1 MEVPIIISDEN
12 NKSEISSRKKLK
24 NRLTTG
30 TFALLIALLA
40 VVSATYA
47 WYVYNTG
54 RHTTKVRMAAGAVGE
69 VSEIAPEDISDGED
83 VGSQEAEEILNDGET
98 SVEQPDSA
106 DASDTS
112 NPQVEIVL
120 PQKNVFIPVSEF
132 LPVQEREELLSL
144 ISHDEVYLVHIRDD
158 SEMQYSIFFNQALE
172 QKDVCLY
179 RFDSEENKVVDA
191 DSVQDVMSFDEN
203 NRTLVLNTKD
213 SSDYVLV
220 ISNAEKYKELGYTAS
235 IAAAQQQTEPSE
247 TGEEETENKA
257 ATEVALTSV
266 ILKPDSE
273 LETVPVAF
281 LEYLSDLDV
290 CSVTLVYAD
299 GSEKMLDKEDGRY
312 ECSAEHAD
320 EEDAEGTVRRT
331 YHVVVKE
338 LATGAVFEDTES
350 VEIGRKDPVEIK
362 TEDMTTVMLEGR
374 KKEKPEGSYTTYLF
388 EKGLDKILKKV
399 GEECTE
405 VIIAAKAEDR
415 DETIYEIADLTY
427 HVMVLMTEQ
436 GISLADIRKE
446 LAKRHIIDHKVKQ
459 EKMTK

>member
-24 NRLTTG
+24 NRFTTG

-374 KKEKPEGSYTTYLF
+374 KKWMMVQSVPDVSGRYAMNCDKGIEKIYYVSDDGDLT
-388 EKGLDKILKKV
+388 
-399 GEECTE
+399 C
-405 VIIAAKAEDR
+405 AEDSFQLQ
-415 DETIYEIADLTY
+415 A
-427 HVMVLMTEQ
+427 
-436 GISLADIRKE
+436 G
-446 LAKRHIIDHKVKQ
+446 
-459 EKMTK
+459 EKYTFLIKLQ

>member
-40 VVSATYA
+40 VISATYA

-374 KKEKPEGSYTTYLF
+374 KKWMMVQSVPDVSGRYAMNCDKGIEKIYYVSDDGDLT
-388 EKGLDKILKKV
+388 
-399 GEECTE
+399 C
-405 VIIAAKAEDR
+405 AEDSFQLQ
-415 DETIYEIADLTY
+415 A
-427 HVMVLMTEQ
+427 
-436 GISLADIRKE
+436 G
-446 LAKRHIIDHKVKQ
+446 
-459 EKMTK
+459 EKYTFLIKLQ

>member
-1 MEVPIIISDEN
+1 M
-12 NKSEISSRKKLK
+12 R
-24 NRLTTG
+24 
-30 TFALLIALLA
+30 
-40 VVSATYA
+40 
-47 WYVYNTG
+47 YVYNTG

-374 KKEKPEGSYTTYLF
+374 KKWMMVQSVPDVSGRYAMNCDKGIEKIYYVSDDGDLT
-388 EKGLDKILKKV
+388 
-399 GEECTE
+399 C
-405 VIIAAKAEDR
+405 AEDSFQLQ
-415 DETIYEIADLTY
+415 A
-427 HVMVLMTEQ
+427 
-436 GISLADIRKE
+436 G
-446 LAKRHIIDHKVKQ
+446 
-459 EKMTK
+459 EKYTFLIKLQ

>member
-203 NRTLVLNTKD
+203 NRTLVLNTKG

-374 KKEKPEGSYTTYLF
+374 KKWMMVQSVPDVSGRYAMNCDKGIEKIYYVSDDGDLT
-388 EKGLDKILKKV
+388 
-399 GEECTE
+399 C
-405 VIIAAKAEDR
+405 AEDSFQLQ
-415 DETIYEIADLTY
+415 A
-427 HVMVLMTEQ
+427 
-436 GISLADIRKE
+436 G
-446 LAKRHIIDHKVKQ
+446 
-459 EKMTK
+459 EKYTFLIKLQ

>member
-320 EEDAEGTVRRT
+320 KEDAEGTVRRT

-374 KKEKPEGSYTTYLF
+374 KKWMMVQSVPDVSGRYAMNCDKGIEKIYYVSDDGDLT
-388 EKGLDKILKKV
+388 
-399 GEECTE
+399 C
-405 VIIAAKAEDR
+405 AEDSFQLQ
-415 DETIYEIADLTY
+415 A
-427 HVMVLMTEQ
+427 
-436 GISLADIRKE
+436 G
-446 LAKRHIIDHKVKQ
+446 
-459 EKMTK
+459 EKYTFLIKLQ

>member
-299 GSEKMLDKEDGRY
+299 GSEKMPDKEDGRY

-374 KKEKPEGSYTTYLF
+374 KKWMMVQSVPDVSGRYAMNCDKGIEKIYYVSDDGDLT
-388 EKGLDKILKKV
+388 
-399 GEECTE
+399 C
-405 VIIAAKAEDR
+405 AEDSFQLQ
-415 DETIYEIADLTY
+415 A
-427 HVMVLMTEQ
+427 
-436 GISLADIRKE
+436 G
-446 LAKRHIIDHKVKQ
+446 
-459 EKMTK
+459 EKYTFLIKLQ

>member
-54 RHTTKVRMAAGAVGE
+54 RHTTKVGMAAGAVGE

-235 IAAAQQQTEPSE
+235 IAAAQQQTEPSK

-374 KKEKPEGSYTTYLF
+374 KKWMMVQSVPDVSGRYAMNCDKGIEKIYYVSDDGDLT
-388 EKGLDKILKKV
+388 
-399 GEECTE
+399 C
-405 VIIAAKAEDR
+405 AEDSFQLQ
-415 DETIYEIADLTY
+415 A
-427 HVMVLMTEQ
+427 
-436 GISLADIRKE
+436 G
-446 LAKRHIIDHKVKQ
+446 
-459 EKMTK
+459 EKYTFLIKLQ

>member
-83 VGSQEAEEILNDGET
+83 VGSQEAEEILNDGEI

-235 IAAAQQQTEPSE
+235 IVAAQQQTEPSK

-338 LATGAVFEDTES
+338 LATGAVFEDAES

-374 KKEKPEGSYTTYLF
+374 KKWMMVQSVPDVSGRYAMNCDKGIEKIYYVSDDGDLT
-388 EKGLDKILKKV
+388 
-399 GEECTE
+399 C
-405 VIIAAKAEDR
+405 AEDSFQLQ
-415 DETIYEIADLTY
+415 A
-427 HVMVLMTEQ
+427 
-436 GISLADIRKE
+436 G
-446 LAKRHIIDHKVKQ
+446 
-459 EKMTK
+459 EKYTFLIKLQ

>member
-235 IAAAQQQTEPSE
+235 IAAAQQQTEPSK

-312 ECSAEHAD
+312 ECSAEHVD

-338 LATGAVFEDTES
+338 LATGAVFEDAES

-374 KKEKPEGSYTTYLF
+374 KKWMMVQSVPDVSGRYAMNCDKGIEKIYYVSDDGDLT
-388 EKGLDKILKKV
+388 
-399 GEECTE
+399 C
-405 VIIAAKAEDR
+405 AEDSFQLQ
-415 DETIYEIADLTY
+415 A
-427 HVMVLMTEQ
+427 
-436 GISLADIRKE
+436 G
-446 LAKRHIIDHKVKQ
+446 
-459 EKMTK
+459 EKYTFLIKLQ

>member
-83 VGSQEAEEILNDGET
+83 VGSQDAEEILNDGET

-235 IAAAQQQTEPSE
+235 IAAAQQQTEPSK

-374 KKEKPEGSYTTYLF
+374 KKWMMVQSVPDVSGRYAMNCDKGIEKIYYVSDDGDLT
-388 EKGLDKILKKV
+388 
-399 GEECTE
+399 C
-405 VIIAAKAEDR
+405 AEDSFQLQ
-415 DETIYEIADLTY
+415 A
-427 HVMVLMTEQ
+427 
-436 GISLADIRKE
+436 G
-446 LAKRHIIDHKVKQ
+446 
-459 EKMTK
+459 EKYTFLIKLQ

>member
-203 NRTLVLNTKD
+203 NKTVVLNTKD
-213 SSDYVLV
+213 SLDSVLV

-374 KKEKPEGSYTTYLF
+374 KKWMMVQSVPDVSGRYAMNCDKGIEKIYYVSDDGDLT
-388 EKGLDKILKKV
+388 
-399 GEECTE
+399 C
-405 VIIAAKAEDR
+405 AEDSFQLQ
-415 DETIYEIADLTY
+415 A
-427 HVMVLMTEQ
+427 
-436 GISLADIRKE
+436 G
-446 LAKRHIIDHKVKQ
+446 
-459 EKMTK
+459 EKYTFLIKLQ

>member
-144 ISHDEVYLVHIRDD
+144 ISPDEVYLVHIRDD

-374 KKEKPEGSYTTYLF
+374 KKWMMVQSVPDVSGRYAMNCDKGIEKIYYVSDDGDLT
-388 EKGLDKILKKV
+388 
-399 GEECTE
+399 C
-405 VIIAAKAEDR
+405 AEDSFQLQ
-415 DETIYEIADLTY
+415 A
-427 HVMVLMTEQ
+427 
-436 GISLADIRKE
+436 G
-446 LAKRHIIDHKVKQ
+446 
-459 EKMTK
+459 EKYTFLIKLQ

>member
-362 TEDMTTVMLEGR
+362 TEDMTTVMQR
-374 KKEKPEGSYTTYLF
+374 FKE
-388 EKGLDKILKKV
+388 
-399 GEECTE
+399 
-405 VIIAAKAEDR
+405 R
-415 DETIYEIADLTY
+415 
-427 HVMVLMTEQ
+427 
-436 GISLADIRKE
+436 R
-446 LAKRHIIDHKVKQ
+446 
-459 EKMTK
+459 

>member
-54 RHTTKVRMAAGAVGE
+54 RHTTKVRMAAGAVVE

-83 VGSQEAEEILNDGET
+83 VCSQEAEEILNDGEI

-235 IAAAQQQTEPSE
+235 IAAAQQQTEPSK

-338 LATGAVFEDTES
+338 LATGAVFEDAES

-374 KKEKPEGSYTTYLF
+374 KKWMMVQSVPDVSGRYAMNCDKGIEKIYYVSDDGDLT
-388 EKGLDKILKKV
+388 
-399 GEECTE
+399 C
-405 VIIAAKAEDR
+405 AEDSFQLQ
-415 DETIYEIADLTY
+415 A
-427 HVMVLMTEQ
+427 
-436 GISLADIRKE
+436 G
-446 LAKRHIIDHKVKQ
+446 
-459 EKMTK
+459 EKYTFLIKLQ

>member
-350 VEIGRKDPVEIK
+350 VEIERKDPVEIK

-374 KKEKPEGSYTTYLF
+374 KKWMMVQSVPDVSGRYAMNCDKGIEKIYYVSDDGDLT
-388 EKGLDKILKKV
+388 
-399 GEECTE
+399 C
-405 VIIAAKAEDR
+405 AEDSFQLQ
-415 DETIYEIADLTY
+415 A
-427 HVMVLMTEQ
+427 
-436 GISLADIRKE
+436 G
-446 LAKRHIIDHKVKQ
+446 
-459 EKMTK
+459 EKYTFLIKLQ

>member
-69 VSEIAPEDISDGED
+69 VSEIAPEDISDGQD

-338 LATGAVFEDTES
+338 LATGAVFEDAES

-374 KKEKPEGSYTTYLF
+374 KKWMMVQSVPDVSGRYAMNCDKGIEKIYYVSDDGDLT
-388 EKGLDKILKKV
+388 
-399 GEECTE
+399 C
-405 VIIAAKAEDR
+405 AEDSFQLQ
-415 DETIYEIADLTY
+415 A
-427 HVMVLMTEQ
+427 
-436 GISLADIRKE
+436 G
-446 LAKRHIIDHKVKQ
+446 
-459 EKMTK
+459 EKYTFLIKLQ

>member
-281 LEYLSDLDV
+281 LGYLSDLDV

-374 KKEKPEGSYTTYLF
+374 KKWMMVQSVPDVSGRYAMNCDKGIEKIYYVSDDGDLT
-388 EKGLDKILKKV
+388 
-399 GEECTE
+399 C
-405 VIIAAKAEDR
+405 AEDSFQLQ
-415 DETIYEIADLTY
+415 A
-427 HVMVLMTEQ
+427 
-436 GISLADIRKE
+436 G
-446 LAKRHIIDHKVKQ
+446 
-459 EKMTK
+459 EKYTFLIKLQ

>member
-106 DASDTS
+106 DALDTS

-374 KKEKPEGSYTTYLF
+374 KKWMMVQSVPDVSGRYAMNCDKGIEKIYYVSDDGDLT
-388 EKGLDKILKKV
+388 
-399 GEECTE
+399 C
-405 VIIAAKAEDR
+405 AEDSFQLQ
-415 DETIYEIADLTY
+415 A
-427 HVMVLMTEQ
+427 
-436 GISLADIRKE
+436 G
-446 LAKRHIIDHKVKQ
+446 
-459 EKMTK
+459 EKYTFLIKLQ

>member
-1 MEVPIIISDEN
+1 MEVSIIISDEN

-235 IAAAQQQTEPSE
+235 IAAAQQQTEPSK

-374 KKEKPEGSYTTYLF
+374 KKWMMVQSVPDVSGRYAMNCDKGIEKIYYVSDDGDLT
-388 EKGLDKILKKV
+388 
-399 GEECTE
+399 C
-405 VIIAAKAEDR
+405 AEDSFQLQ
-415 DETIYEIADLTY
+415 A
-427 HVMVLMTEQ
+427 
-436 GISLADIRKE
+436 G
-446 LAKRHIIDHKVKQ
+446 
-459 EKMTK
+459 EKYTFLIKLQ

>member
-331 YHVVVKE
+331 YHVVVKG

-374 KKEKPEGSYTTYLF
+374 KKWMMVQSVPDVSGRYAMNCDKGIEKIYYVSDDGDLT
-388 EKGLDKILKKV
+388 
-399 GEECTE
+399 C
-405 VIIAAKAEDR
+405 AEDSFQLQ
-415 DETIYEIADLTY
+415 A
-427 HVMVLMTEQ
+427 
-436 GISLADIRKE
+436 G
-446 LAKRHIIDHKVKQ
+446 
-459 EKMTK
+459 EKYTFLIKLQ

>member
-374 KKEKPEGSYTTYLF
+374 KKWMMVQSVPDVSGRYAMNCDKGIEKIYYVSDDGDLT
-388 EKGLDKILKKV
+388 
-399 GEECTE
+399 C
-405 VIIAAKAEDR
+405 AEDSFQLQ
-415 DETIYEIADLTY
+415 A
-427 HVMVLMTEQ
+427 
-436 GISLADIRKE
+436 G
-446 LAKRHIIDHKVKQ
+446 
-459 EKMTK
+459 EKHTFLIKLQ

>member
-235 IAAAQQQTEPSE
+235 IAAAQQQTEPSK

-338 LATGAVFEDTES
+338 LATGAVFEDAES

-374 KKEKPEGSYTTYLF
+374 KKWMMVQSVPDVSGRYAMNCDKGIEKIYYVSDDGDLT
-388 EKGLDKILKKV
+388 
-399 GEECTE
+399 C
-405 VIIAAKAEDR
+405 AEDSFQLQ
-415 DETIYEIADLTY
+415 A
-427 HVMVLMTEQ
+427 
-436 GISLADIRKE
+436 G
-446 LAKRHIIDHKVKQ
+446 
-459 EKMTK
+459 EKYTFLIKLQ

>member
-338 LATGAVFEDTES
+338 LTTGAVFEDTES

-374 KKEKPEGSYTTYLF
+374 KKWMMVQSVPDVSGRYAMNCDKGIEKIYYVSDDGDLT
-388 EKGLDKILKKV
+388 
-399 GEECTE
+399 C
-405 VIIAAKAEDR
+405 AEDSFQLQ
-415 DETIYEIADLTY
+415 A
-427 HVMVLMTEQ
+427 
-436 GISLADIRKE
+436 G
-446 LAKRHIIDHKVKQ
+446 
-459 EKMTK
+459 EKYTFLIKLQ

>member
-320 EEDAEGTVRRT
+320 EEDAEGTVRRP

-374 KKEKPEGSYTTYLF
+374 KKWMMVQSVPDVSGRYAMNCDKGIEKIYYVSDDGDLT
-388 EKGLDKILKKV
+388 
-399 GEECTE
+399 C
-405 VIIAAKAEDR
+405 AEDSFQLQ
-415 DETIYEIADLTY
+415 A
-427 HVMVLMTEQ
+427 
-436 GISLADIRKE
+436 G
-446 LAKRHIIDHKVKQ
+446 
-459 EKMTK
+459 EKYTFLIKLQ

>member
-235 IAAAQQQTEPSE
+235 IAAAQQQTEPSK

-257 ATEVALTSV
+257 ATEVALISV

-374 KKEKPEGSYTTYLF
+374 KKWMMVQSVPDVSGRYAMNCDKGIEKIYYVSDDGDLT
-388 EKGLDKILKKV
+388 
-399 GEECTE
+399 C
-405 VIIAAKAEDR
+405 AEDSFQLQ
-415 DETIYEIADLTY
+415 A
-427 HVMVLMTEQ
+427 
-436 GISLADIRKE
+436 G
-446 LAKRHIIDHKVKQ
+446 
-459 EKMTK
+459 EKYTFLIKLQ

>member
-1 MEVPIIISDEN
+1 M
-12 NKSEISSRKKLK
+12 KSL
-24 NRLTTG
+24 
-30 TFALLIALLA
+30 FVLLA

-299 GSEKMLDKEDGRY
+299 GSEKMLDKEDGLY

-374 KKEKPEGSYTTYLF
+374 KKWMMVQSVPDVSGRYAMNCDKGIEKIYYVSDDGDLT
-388 EKGLDKILKKV
+388 
-399 GEECTE
+399 C
-405 VIIAAKAEDR
+405 AEDSFQLQ
-415 DETIYEIADLTY
+415 A
-427 HVMVLMTEQ
+427 
-436 GISLADIRKE
+436 G
-446 LAKRHIIDHKVKQ
+446 
-459 EKMTK
+459 EKYTFLIKLQ